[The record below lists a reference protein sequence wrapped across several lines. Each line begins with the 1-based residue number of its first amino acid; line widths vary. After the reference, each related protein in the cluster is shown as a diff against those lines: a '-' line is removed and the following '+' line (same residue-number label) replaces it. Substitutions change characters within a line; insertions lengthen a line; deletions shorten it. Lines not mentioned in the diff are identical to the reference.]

1 MCISIQ
7 YSLCGK
13 KIKEKISGYF
23 LCFSIH
29 WEFCLYEIR
38 FRTVRRVLFKQTVS
52 KAPERDF
59 WHILWKKA
67 AFSKFTETQ
76 KIMTIINLFI
86 IFLLFANV
94 FDFRT

>member
-59 WHILWKKA
+59 WHIHEKKLH
-67 AFSKFTETQ
+67 FQNSQ
-76 KIMTIINLFI
+76 KLKK
-86 IFLLFANV
+86 
-94 FDFRT
+94 